1 MATIHFLQQGKG
13 GVGKSVVASLLVQA
27 LKHLGKEV
35 TAFDTDPVNASLASY
50 EDFQAVRIDIVKDGE
65 VNTSAFDELLEGIYA
80 LPQGAH
86 AVVDNGASSFLA
98 LNNYFREINLISE
111 LALRGDQVFFHAV
124 IMGGESLNHTVS
136 GLKVLAG
143 GFPETPIVVWLNPH
157 DGPIRSG
164 ELRFEDFKIY
174 QEYSGHFHAV
184 LQIPTTNKDTLG
196 RDLRELFGGHR
207 TFANALSSP
216 DLRIA
221 TRMRLKRYWAEII
234 GLVEQANIAG

>member
-27 LKHLGKEV
+27 LEHLGKEV
-35 TAFDTDPVNASLASY
+35 TGFDTDPVNASLASY
-50 EDFQAVRIDIVKDGE
+50 EDFHTVRIDIVRDS
-65 VNTSAFDELLEGIYA
+65 VVDTSAFDEMLEEIYA

-98 LNNYFREINLISE
+98 LNNYFREINLINE
-111 LALRGDQVFFHAV
+111 LALLGDQVFFHTV

-136 GLKVLAG
+136 GLKVLANA
-143 GFPETPIVVWLNPH
+143 FPETPIVIWLNPH

-164 ELRFEDFKIY
+164 DLRFEDFKIY
-174 QEYSGHFHAV
+174 QEYSGRFHAV
-184 LQIPTTNKDTLG
+184 LQLPAAGKDTLG
-196 RDLRELFGGHR
+196 KDLRELFSGHR
-207 TFANALSSP
+207 TFANALASP

-221 TRMRLKRYWAEII
+221 TRLRLKRYWEEII